1 MSIHKE
7 RLFELISNEDVILFA
22 GAGLS
27 LYAGYPSGNGLKEIF
42 YNRLT
47 TTEQDNIDK
56 NSSLSTM
63 TEEIYDLKSS
73 RNFLISI
80 LKEIYLKPETSLE
93 THLKI
98 ARIPHF
104 KTIITTNYDCL
115 FEKAFKDK
123 CEVILDNSHI
133 PYIDKNKTQI
143 YKIHGDLS
151 RNEKIILKTSDYNNF
166 FVNDNESDL
175 YWTMIK
181 EKLATKSILFIGYS
195 LEDSNINILF
205 QKILNVLGD
214 NIKESFFI
222 SPTIS
227 ETKKNQLIRKGI
239 NYISSTGE
247 EIFEELLNHIDNN
260 LISDLEKGKVQ
271 AETAKNYTDNLGMKL
286 SLESNVAGFYLKGI
300 EGKDKPMLYK
310 MGFGVKSDSEKNQSF
325 LDFLKNKQVG
335 AFKLD
340 KEDLETL
347 EFRIE
352 NLKIRDINNI
362 QSLYVMTIPDFEGK
376 VDIVFDD
383 EYEMIDFPVKFY
395 CKNKKENVTE
405 ITIDNLNFQIKT
417 RFTFIEGGAKV
428 NFNNETKDIISDVSS
443 FIKYHEGL
451 NRLTS
456 GVGFNIFKNGQKIFS
471 EKKFLVESENSTIDY
486 FFEIF
491 KMLKKVERHYEIKFK
506 NIPKEELTEEFHN
519 ILSAIT
525 SKIDGTY
532 LEKDFSEIKG
542 ILSENMDRGYFS
554 FEKDNNN
561 SPLVFCMNE
570 KEEVEIL
577 GNKLD
582 LGYKEIQ
589 IISPIIEKGVE
600 FDYKEGDKVIVK
612 SKVGKIRIKYNDTYS
627 PENLSLL

>member
-27 LYAGYPSGNGLKEIF
+27 LCAGYPSGNGLKEIF

-47 TTEQDNIDK
+47 KTEQEHINK
-56 NSSLSTM
+56 NSSLSAM

-80 LKEIYLKPETSLE
+80 LKEIFLKTETSLE

-123 CEVILDNSHI
+123 GEVILDNSHI

-166 FVNDNESDL
+166 FVNHSESDL
-175 YWTMIK
+175 YWTMLK

-195 LEDSNINILF
+195 LEDSNINVLF

-227 ETKKNQLIRKGI
+227 EVKKNQLIRKGI

-247 EIFEELLNHIDNN
+247 EIFDEIINHIDNN
-260 LISDLEKGKVQ
+260 IISDLENGKVQ
-271 AETAKNYTDNLGMKL
+271 AETAKNYTDNLGIKL

-300 EGKDKPMLYK
+300 EGKDKQMSYK
-310 MGFGVKSDSEKNQSF
+310 MGFGVKSDSEKKQSF
-325 LDFLKNKQVG
+325 LDFLEDKQIG
-335 AFKLD
+335 TFKLD

-347 EFRIE
+347 EIRVE
-352 NLKIRDINNI
+352 NIKIRDINNI
-362 QSLYVMTIPDFEGK
+362 QSLYVKSIPNFEGK

-383 EYEMIDFPVKFY
+383 EYELNDFPVKFY
-395 CKNKKENVTE
+395 CKNKANVSE
-405 ITIDNLNFQIKT
+405 ITIDTLNFQIKT
-417 RFTFIEGGAKV
+417 RFTFVDGSAKV
-428 NFNNETKDIISDVSS
+428 NFNNYTKDTISDVSS

-451 NRLTS
+451 NRLTNR
-456 GVGFNIFKNGQKIFS
+456 VGFTIFKKGKKVFS
-471 EKKFLVESENSTIDY
+471 EKKFLVENENSTVDY

-491 KMLKKVERHYEIKFK
+491 KMLKKIERHFEIKFTDILK
-506 NIPKEELTEEFHN
+506 KELTEELYYN
-519 ILSAIT
+519 VSIVV
-525 SKIDGTY
+525 SKIDKTY
-532 LEKDFSEIKG
+532 LEKDFSEITG
-542 ILSENMDRGYFS
+542 VLSENMDKGYFS
-554 FEKDNNN
+554 FEEDDNN
-561 SPLVFCMNE
+561 SPLVLCMNK
-570 KEEVEIL
+570 KEEIEIL
-577 GNKLD
+577 GNKFD

-589 IISPIIEKGVE
+589 ILNPLIEKGLE
-600 FDYKEGDKVIVK
+600 FNYKEGDKVIIK
-612 SKVGKIRIKYNDTYS
+612 SKVGKIRIKYNETYS